1 MEYFTLTISTHDKE
15 ELDQGHNLSFEEF
28 VDGSLG
34 QTSHLPPVRE
44 QGEPGPEEADGVDE
58 DDADADEIVIQK
70 LRP

>member
-1 MEYFTLTISTHDKE
+1 M
-15 ELDQGHNLSFEEF
+15 SFEEL
-28 VDGSLG
+28 VDGSLS